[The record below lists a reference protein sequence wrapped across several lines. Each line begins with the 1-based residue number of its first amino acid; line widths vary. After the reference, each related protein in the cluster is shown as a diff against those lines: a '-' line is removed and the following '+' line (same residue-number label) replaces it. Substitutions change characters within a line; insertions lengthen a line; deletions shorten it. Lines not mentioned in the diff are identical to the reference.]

1 MTVATIIIL
10 LITAVYAYL
19 VAKCCIVFH
28 HYDDNTKS
36 SVPTPSVSSVSTTS
50 ASVPSVPNT
59 DIIVSAKNES
69 KNITHFLDTI
79 KAQTLDG
86 AHLILI
92 DDNSTDDTYDL
103 AAARN
108 DLKITLLK
116 NTGKGKKQALDFGI
130 SHSKADYI
138 LSTDADCFPQPQW
151 AETLIRAA
159 QTVDADM
166 IMAPVIIEAPDKTK
180 MFQRLWQA
188 ESFALITI
196 TAGTCISG
204 SPVMCNGGNIGYR
217 ASFIKKSIGDI
228 NGKYAS
234 GDDMFMMESAGRQ
247 HKRFV
252 YAKNPAAVIR
262 TAGVETL
269 HQLLNQRA
277 RWVSKTGG
285 YTDSYI
291 LFFAFAILLGNIV
304 AIAAPIFAAFGLMGW
319 GMAAL
324 SLLLKFAVDFASV
337 RVSSSYYREP
347 QRFIDILVLGAVYPY
362 YVVASVVSYFVRG
375 FRWK

>member
-10 LITAVYAYL
+10 IITVIYVYL

-28 HYDDNTKS
+28 NYDDNTA
-36 SVPTPSVSSVSTTS
+36 SVTSELTPSVRT
-50 ASVPSVPNT
+50 T

-69 KNITHFLDTI
+69 QNITKFLDSI

-92 DDNSTDDTYDL
+92 DDNSTDNTYDL
-103 AAARN
+103 AAARQ
-108 DLKITLLK
+108 DVDITLLK
-116 NTGKGKKQALDFGI
+116 NTGKGKKQALNFGI

-138 LSTDADCFPQPQW
+138 LSTDADCFPQPRW
-151 AETLIRAA
+151 AETLIAAA
-159 QTVDADM
+159 QNVDADM
-166 IMAPVIIEAPDKTK
+166 IMAPVIIEAPDKSK

-217 ASFIKKSIGDI
+217 STFIKKSIGDI

-252 YAKNPAAVIR
+252 YAKNPDAVIR
-262 TAGVETL
+262 TDGVENL

-291 LFFAFAILLGNIV
+291 LFFAFAILLGNMA
-304 AIAAPIFAAFGLMGW
+304 AIAAPIFAAFNLMGW
-319 GMAAL
+319 GTAAL

-337 RVSSSYYREP
+337 RVSSEYYNER
-347 QRFIDILVLGAVYPY
+347 QRIMDIVVLGIVYPY

-375 FRWK
+375 FKWK

>member
-10 LITAVYAYL
+10 LITAVYVYL

-28 HYDDNTKS
+28 NYDDNTKS
-36 SVPTPSVSSVSTTS
+36 SAPNPVTSVDV
-50 ASVPSVPNT
+50 
-59 DIIVSAKNES
+59 IVSAKNES
-69 KNITHFLDTI
+69 QNITKFLDSI
-79 KAQTLDG
+79 KAQTLNG

-92 DDNSTDDTYDL
+92 DDNSTDDTYAL
-103 AAARN
+103 AAARQ
-108 DLKITLLK
+108 DVDFTLLK

-138 LSTDADCFPQPQW
+138 LSTDADCFPQPCW
-151 AETLIRAA
+151 AETLIAAA
-159 QTVDADM
+159 QNVDAE
-166 IMAPVIIEAPDKTK
+166 MAPVIIEAPDKTK
-180 MFQRLWQA
+180 MCQRLWQA

-196 TAGTCISG
+196 TAGTCIAG

-252 YAKNPAAVIR
+252 YAKNPDAVIR
-262 TAGVETL
+262 TDGVETL

-291 LFFAFAILLGNIV
+291 LFFAFAILLGNLA
-304 AIAAPIFAAFGLMGW
+304 AIAAPIFAAFGFCVW
-319 GMAAL
+319 WAAAL
-324 SLLLKFAVDFASV
+324 TLLLKFAVDFASV
-337 RVSSSYYREP
+337 RVSSEYYGEH
-347 QRFIDILVLGAVYPY
+347 QRFIDVLVLGAVYPY

-375 FRWK
+375 FKWK